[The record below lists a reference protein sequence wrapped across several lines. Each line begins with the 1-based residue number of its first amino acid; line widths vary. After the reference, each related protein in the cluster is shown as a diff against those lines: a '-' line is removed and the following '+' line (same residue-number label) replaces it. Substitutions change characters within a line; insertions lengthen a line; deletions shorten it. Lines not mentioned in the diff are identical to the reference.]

1 MSSYNIAKRKEK
13 YTPVSAISTANLL
26 AALKTV
32 KRKHVAGVKQELLKR
47 GVKADVIAAATK

>member
-13 YTPVSAISTANLL
+13 YTPVAAISTANLL

-32 KRKHVAGVKQELLKR
+32 KRKHVAGVKKELLKR
-47 GVKADVIAAATK
+47 GVEADVIAAASA